1 MGRAFSDDL
10 RCRILEAYARGGV
23 SLRLLAER
31 YAVSF
36 EYVRKIRK
44 QQLRSGRL
52 ERVRQRRHGPERRGS
67 CRSHSGRGRTAAG
80 RDARRTR
87 ALDRRSGWRSVEPIA
102 GLADAH
108 TAGAAD
114 EKKSL
119 HAIERDTAINL
130 QRRVEFL
137 DRVRTIPSEKLIFLD
152 ESGVT

>member
-52 ERVRQRRHGPERRGS
+52 ERVRQRRHGPEPRGS
-67 CRSHSGRGRTAAG
+67 CRSHPGRGRTAAG

-87 ALDRRSGWRSVEPIA
+87 ALHRRSGWRSVQPIA

-108 TAGAAD
+108 TAAPAD

-119 HAIERDTAINL
+119 RAIQRDTAINL
-130 QRRVEFL
+130 QRRVAIVAP
-137 DRVRTIPSEKLIFLD
+137 VRPTPAPDTHLL
-152 ESGVT
+152 